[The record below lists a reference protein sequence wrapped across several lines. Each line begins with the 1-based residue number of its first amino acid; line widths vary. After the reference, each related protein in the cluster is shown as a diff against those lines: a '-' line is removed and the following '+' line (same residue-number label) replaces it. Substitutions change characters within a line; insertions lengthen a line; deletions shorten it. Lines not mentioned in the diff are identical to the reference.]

1 MFPDPFGSATSWFKT
16 ILFHRYNETF
26 FSDFGLPTFRKN
38 EVEKFDE
45 EEDVKQRMSK
55 VYQAPESHDY
65 DRITQAVDVY
75 AYSIILVEIATRND
89 PYGASIASLN
99 PF

>member
-1 MFPDPFGSATSWFKT
+1 M
-16 ILFHRYNETF
+16 

-45 EEDVKQRMSK
+45 EEDVKHRMSK
-55 VYQAPESHDY
+55 VYQAPEIHQS
-65 DRITQAVDVY
+65 DRVTQAVDVY

-89 PYGASIASLN
+89 PYGVSVALSSQ
-99 PF
+99 